1 MADKVQGRAVIGVLG
16 ELFRHLLLAVL
27 AQHVDARGDGLT
39 AGIRVVHLAR
49 ADEGNF
55 VYVAARLFGGR
66 GNVCAHARDV
76 FSNAHF

>member
-1 MADKVQGRAVIGVLG
+1 MADEVQGRAVIGVLR

-27 AQHVDARGDGLT
+27 AQRVDARGNGLT
-39 AGIRVVHLAR
+39 AGVGVVHLAC
-49 ADEGNF
+49 ADKGDLTC
-55 VYVAARLFGGR
+55 VAAGFLGGS